1 LIVVAGVL
9 FVGLI
14 LFLARGRHR
23 EVDRSQFQH
32 AIQGFVQMKKDGGRL
47 TLEHPRTQLRVS
59 LVRQNE
65 VEQGCEVLVKLQE
78 PKWLQWRDRL
88 FSELDRNLF
97 EPRIDCSEEPCGLEL
112 TVPIPDVRAPE
123 AGARAARALLLIF
136 EVVGIGEEDRF
147 RITSTG
153 ENSIRVWRPAAER
166 WVEGG
171 NPVLK
176 GVGRSTLRG
185 LERERREREEAK
197 EKRDV
202 REGSVRR

>member
-1 LIVVAGVL
+1 MSSLVIVAAIVL
-9 FVGLI
+9 FIGLI

-32 AIQGFVQMKKDGGRL
+32 AIKGFVQMKKDGGRL
-47 TLEHPRTQLRVS
+47 TLEHPRTRLRVN

-65 VEQGCEVLVKLQE
+65 VGQGCEVLVQLQE

-88 FSELDRNLF
+88 LSELDRNLF
-97 EPRIDCSEEPCGLEL
+97 EPRIGSSEEPSELEL
-112 TVPIPDVRAPE
+112 TVPIPDVRAAE

-136 EVVGIGEEDRF
+136 EVGGIGKDDRF
-147 RITSTG
+147 QITSTG

-166 WVEGG
+166 WAEGG
-171 NPVLK
+171 NPLLK

-185 LERERREREEAK
+185 LERERREREETK
-197 EKRDV
+197 EERDV
-202 REGSVRR
+202 GE